1 MHIIELLLF
10 CKRIAIKRILK
21 LFKSF
26 PLLIIWVTIIIASF
40 IYAITSKNIVVIP
53 NLQIMIII
61 TPFLVLVSIFKSLK
75 NYNVMP
81 VLTQYSKS
89 SLQNN
94 YIYIIFF
101 IKQAFVNNIWLL
113 AFNFIIFYFVGSKKY
128 IAITLTATVISFV
141 FSFFLMY
148 LKNDI
153 KNKKTNY
160 KETKRIKTNPKI
172 SPLIKS
178 AVFDYVTSG
187 FFTIAVVCIALVL
200 VITIET
206 TKNINFLYELENP
219 PILFIG
225 LTITLSI
232 GFIGITDS
240 ITNLNWKFQA
250 IISPNTFSYHI
261 KRTMLFLITVFGLL
275 LLFFVFIG
283 AKINALLLFKYLY
296 CIIMLFC
303 ISIFI
308 AFTTGNIITKGITLL
323 FTIAFTVWISTLSI
337 GLLPILAIP
346 FFVALLKAKNEYREW
361 SLL

>member
-1 MHIIELLLF
+1 MNLIELLLF
-10 CKRIAIKRILK
+10 CIRIPIKRILK

-40 IYAITSKNIVVIP
+40 IYAITSKNIAVMP
-53 NLQIMIII
+53 NLQIMVII
-61 TPFLVLVSIFKSLK
+61 TPFLVLVSLFKSLK

-81 VLTQYSKS
+81 VLIQYSKS

-101 IKQAFVNNIWLL
+101 IKQAFVNNIWLSVL
-113 AFNFIIFYFVGSKKY
+113 NFIIFYFVRSKKY
-128 IAITLTATVISFV
+128 TAITLTATVISFLL
-141 FSFFLMY
+141 SFFLMY

-160 KETKRIKTNPKI
+160 KRIKRIKINP
-172 SPLIKS
+172 SIKS
-178 AVFDYVTSG
+178 AVFDYVTPD
-187 FFTIAVVCIALVL
+187 FFTIAVICIAFVL
-200 VITIET
+200 AITIET
-206 TKNINFLYELENP
+206 TKNVNFLNELENP
-219 PILFIG
+219 LILFIG
-225 LTITLSI
+225 LTIILSV

-240 ITNLNWKFQA
+240 IRNINWRFQA

-261 KRTMLFLITVFGLL
+261 KRTMLFLIAVFGLL

-283 AKINALLLFKYLY
+283 AKINVLLLFKYLY
-296 CIIMLFC
+296 CTVMLFC

-308 AFTTGNIITKGITLL
+308 AFTTGNIIIKGITLL
-323 FTIAFTVWISTLSI
+323 LIIAFTVWISTLSV
-337 GLLPILAIP
+337 GLLPILALPLFATLI
-346 FFVALLKAKNEYREW
+346 KAKNEYREW